1 MDALLQEGRATMKW
15 EDRKAIYKKVVE
27 TQMEE
32 VPYLNLFKPLRA
44 YAFRE
49 SLKGFRP
56 GFGMRFAWHG
66 GGAKYWWLDK

>member
-1 MDALLQEGRATMKW
+1 
-15 EDRKAIYKKVVE
+15 
-27 TQMEE
+27 MEE

-66 GGAKYWWLDK
+66 GGAKYWWLDKG